1 MTDGHNKA
9 EDREVLDASSL
20 DVTSKHA
27 SEAHHE
33 PQEPPSQHPTQEPPP
48 SPSDGRSA
56 RQRAMKRNHD
66 QKVWGEV
73 LADGSNGEP
82 IVISNPVPVSKK
94 LSTGEKT
101 RRAMALKL
109 SGASYAAI
117 ADALGYSDASG
128 ARKAVM
134 RGMKSS
140 QQESASELRKIH
152 YARLEHLLALL
163 WPDVTA
169 KDLPSMDRALS
180 VMDRMEKLL
189 GLNAAA
195 QLDITTGGRETVIVA
210 DGDKDSYLAALQEA
224 GATFAA
230 GSLPPGGDL
239 DTYDEGDDTE
249 GEVLEADE
257 SAQEPL

>member
-1 MTDGHNKA
+1 MADGHNKA
-9 EDREVLDASSL
+9 EDREVLEASSL
-20 DVTSKHA
+20 DVTGKDA
-27 SEAHHE
+27 SQDHHE
-33 PQEPPSQHPTQEPPP
+33 PQDASSPHPSHEPPP
-48 SPSDGRSA
+48 SPVDGRSA
-56 RQRAMKRNHD
+56 RQRAMKRNRD

-73 LADGSNGEP
+73 LADGSSGEP
-82 IVISNPVPVSKK
+82 IVISNPVPVSRK

-134 RGMKSS
+134 RGMKNS

-152 YARLEHLLALL
+152 YSRLEHMLMLL
-163 WPDVTA
+163 WPDVGA

-180 VMDRMEKLL
+180 VMDRMEKLM
-189 GLNAAA
+189 GLNAAS

-230 GSLPPGGDL
+230 GSLPPGDGL
-239 DTYDEGDDTE
+239 DVYEGDEDDE
-249 GEVLEADE
+249 ALEAQQGD
-257 SAQEPL
+257 QEPL

>member
-1 MTDGHNKA
+1 MADGHNKA
-9 EDREVLDASSL
+9 EDREVLETSSL
-20 DVTSKHA
+20 DVTGKDA
-27 SEAHHE
+27 SQGHHE
-33 PQEPPSQHPTQEPPP
+33 PQEPSSSHPQEQPSP

-56 RQRAMKRNHD
+56 RQRAMKRNRD

-117 ADALGYSDASG
+117 ADTLGYSDASG

-134 RGMKSS
+134 RGMKNS
-140 QQESASELRKIH
+140 QQESASEMRKIH
-152 YARLEHLLALL
+152 FARLEHLLALL
-163 WPDVTA
+163 WPDVAA

-180 VMDRMEKLL
+180 VMDRMEKLM
-189 GLNAAA
+189 GLNAAS

-210 DGDKDSYLAALQEA
+210 DGDKDAYLAALQEA

-230 GSLPPGGDL
+230 GSLPPGDEL
-239 DTYDEGDDTE
+239 DTYEGDDD
-249 GEVLEADE
+249 EVLEAPQED
-257 SAQEPL
+257 QEPL

>member
-1 MTDGHNKA
+1 MADGHNKA
-9 EDREVLDASSL
+9 EDREVLETSSL
-20 DVTSKHA
+20 DVTGKDA
-27 SEAHHE
+27 SQGHHE
-33 PQEPPSQHPTQEPPP
+33 PQEPSSSHPQEQPSP

-56 RQRAMKRNHD
+56 RQRAMKRNRD

-117 ADALGYSDASG
+117 ADTLGYSDASG

-134 RGMKSS
+134 RGMKNS
-140 QQESASELRKIH
+140 QQESASEMRKIH
-152 YARLEHLLALL
+152 FARLEHLLALL
-163 WPDVTA
+163 WPDVAA

-180 VMDRMEKLL
+180 VMDRMEKLM
-189 GLNAAA
+189 GLNAAS

-210 DGDKDSYLAALQEA
+210 DGDKDAYLAALQEA

-230 GSLPPGGDL
+230 GSLPPGDEL
-239 DTYDEGDDTE
+239 DTYEGDDD
-249 GEVLEADE
+249 EVLEAPQGD
-257 SAQEPL
+257 QEPL

>member
-1 MTDGHNKA
+1 MADGHNKA
-9 EDREVLDASSL
+9 EDREVLETSSL
-20 DVTSKHA
+20 DVTGKDA
-27 SEAHHE
+27 SQGHHE
-33 PQEPPSQHPTQEPPP
+33 PQEPSSSHPQEQPSP

-56 RQRAMKRNHD
+56 RQRAMKRNRD

-73 LADGSNGEP
+73 LADGS
-82 IVISNPVPVSKK
+82 SAVPVSKK

-117 ADALGYSDASG
+117 ADTLGYSDASG

-134 RGMKSS
+134 RGMKNS
-140 QQESASELRKIH
+140 QQESASEMRKIH
-152 YARLEHLLALL
+152 FARLEHLLALL
-163 WPDVTA
+163 WPDVAA

-180 VMDRMEKLL
+180 VMDRMEKLM
-189 GLNAAA
+189 GLNAAS

-210 DGDKDSYLAALQEA
+210 DGDKDAYLAALQEA

-230 GSLPPGGDL
+230 GSLPPGDEL
-239 DTYDEGDDTE
+239 DTYEGDDD
-249 GEVLEADE
+249 EVLEAPQED
-257 SAQEPL
+257 QEPL

>member
-1 MTDGHNKA
+1 MADGHNKA
-9 EDREVLDASSL
+9 EDREVLEASSL
-20 DVTSKHA
+20 DVTGKDA
-27 SEAHHE
+27 SQGHHE
-33 PQEPPSQHPTQEPPP
+33 PQNASSPHPSHEPPP
-48 SPSDGRSA
+48 SPVDGRSA
-56 RQRAMKRNHD
+56 RQRAMKRNRD

-73 LADGSNGEP
+73 LADGSSGEP
-82 IVISNPVPVSKK
+82 IVISNPVPVSRK

-134 RGMKSS
+134 RGMKNS

-152 YARLEHLLALL
+152 YSRLEHMLMLL
-163 WPDVTA
+163 WPDVGA

-180 VMDRMEKLL
+180 VMDRMEKLM
-189 GLNAAA
+189 GLNAAS

-230 GSLPPGGDL
+230 GSLPPGDGL
-239 DTYDEGDDTE
+239 DVYEGDEDDE
-249 GEVLEADE
+249 ALEAQQGD
-257 SAQEPL
+257 QEPL

>member
-1 MTDGHNKA
+1 MADGHNKA
-9 EDREVLDASSL
+9 EDREVLEASSL
-20 DVTSKHA
+20 DVTGKDA
-27 SEAHHE
+27 SQDHHE
-33 PQEPPSQHPTQEPPP
+33 PQEPTSSHPSPEP
-48 SPSDGRSA
+48 SPSPGDGRSA
-56 RQRAMKRNHD
+56 RQRAMKRNRD

-73 LADGSNGEP
+73 LADGSSGEP

-117 ADALGYSDASG
+117 ADTLGYSDASG

-134 RGMKSS
+134 RGMKNSE
-140 QQESASELRKIH
+140 QESATELRKIH
-152 YARLEHLLALL
+152 YSRLEHMLMLL
-163 WPDVTA
+163 WPDVGA

-180 VMDRMEKLL
+180 VMDRMEKLM

-210 DGDKDSYLAALQEA
+210 DGDKDAYLAALQEA

-230 GSLPPGGDL
+230 GSLPPGDEL
-239 DTYDEGDDTE
+239 DTYEGDDD
-249 GEVLEADE
+249 EVLEAPQGD
-257 SAQEPL
+257 QEPL